1 MTKKKPPHI
10 LVVDDEV
17 FNLKIIEEYLSY
29 ENYRISTAE
38 NGLIAW
44 NMLTA
49 APYDYDIIL
58 LDRIMP
64 EMNGME
70 GLRKIKTHPVL
81 QYCPVIFQT
90 AKISKNNILE
100 GLNAGA
106 LYYLTKPFE
115 EDMLLSV
122 INTACRDRAQ
132 QNQLLS
138 ELEKAQNATC
148 LMQSAHFKFQTLAE
162 VQALASLLSYAYPE
176 PKKIVMGLYELL
188 INAIEHGNLGISY
201 DEKSE
206 LNKVGNWEDE
216 IEKRLAIA
224 DNQDKYALL
233 EFEKTESEI
242 LVTITD
248 QGAGFN
254 CNSYMDF
261 DPLRIMDNHGRG
273 IAMAN
278 KLSFTSI
285 DYNESGNVVQGHFLL
300 S

>member
-1 MTKKKPPHI
+1 
-10 LVVDDEV
+10 
-17 FNLKIIEEYLSY
+17 
-29 ENYRISTAE
+29 
-38 NGLIAW
+38 
-44 NMLTA
+44 
-49 APYDYDIIL
+49 
-58 LDRIMP
+58 
-64 EMNGME
+64 
-70 GLRKIKTHPVL
+70 
-81 QYCPVIFQT
+81 
-90 AKISKNNILE
+90 
-100 GLNAGA
+100 
-106 LYYLTKPFE
+106 
-115 EDMLLSV
+115 MLLSV

>member
-49 APYDYDIIL
+49 DPYDYDIIL
-58 LDRIMP
+58 LDRMMP

-70 GLRKIKTHPVL
+70 VLRKIKTHPVL

-122 INTACRDRAQ
+122 IKTASRDRAQ
-132 QNQLLS
+132 QNQLLN
-138 ELEKAQNATC
+138 ELEKAQNATS
-148 LMQSAHFKFQTLAE
+148 LMQSAHFKFQSLND
-162 VQALASLLSYAYPE
+162 VHSLASLLSYAYPE

-188 INAIEHGNLGISY
+188 INAVEHGNLGITY

-206 LNKVGNWEDE
+206 LNKLGKWEEE
-216 IEKRLAIA
+216 IAKRLMLPE
-224 DNQDKYALL
+224 NQGKYSTLD
-233 EFEKTESEI
+233 FEKNEDEI
-242 LVTITD
+242 LVTIKD
-248 QGAGFN
+248 EGDGFN
-254 CNSYMDF
+254 CSAYMDF

-285 DYNESGNVVQGHFLL
+285 DYNEKGNVVYGHFKLT
-300 S
+300 